1 MICKCKM
8 GQCTLLNFYYTRIS
22 YRVTFWLFS
31 PCSSHNSTCLTFLS
45 SPALVEQV
53 PLCGREATLQNFQNT
68 FWRRLLLRHTQE
80 ILNTHRY
87 QEVNQPQDLIIQEP
101 PWSDLSAQIT
111 QIRSW
116 GPFCHQS
123 LLSWILWLASP
134 TPIPPF
140 PYLVVV
146 IQSCTSGVNLA
157 ARSKVIMVILFLFS
171 QFMSGNIHM
180 PSDHPIRES
189 PRLFLFYGRRR
200 NNLYFLSFSVYWPKK
215 SRYPGGS

>member
-45 SPALVEQV
+45 SLALVEQV

-101 PWSDLSAQIT
+101 LWSDLSAHSDQILGT
-111 QIRSW
+111 FLPPILTL
-116 GPFCHQS
+116 PCAF
-123 LLSWILWLASP
+123 ILWSYLYP
-134 TPIPPF
+134 PLTPNHWTVLNHYSFIFF
-140 PYLVVV
+140 P
-146 IQSCTSGVNLA
+146 
-157 ARSKVIMVILFLFS
+157 
-171 QFMSGNIHM
+171 MS
-180 PSDHPIRES
+180 
-189 PRLFLFYGRRR
+189 YQ
-200 NNLYFLSFSVYWPKK
+200 
-215 SRYPGGS
+215 

>member
-53 PLCGREATLQNFQNT
+53 PLYGREATLQNFQNT

-87 QEVNQPQDLIIQEP
+87 QEANQPQDLIIQEP
-101 PWSDLSAQIT
+101 PWSDLSAHSDQILGT
-111 QIRSW
+111 FLPPILTLLDTMVGLPNTHSTL
-116 GPFCHQS
+116 P
-123 LLSWILWLASP
+123 LLSGSHPVLYKWCQL
-134 TPIPPF
+134 
-140 PYLVVV
+140 
-146 IQSCTSGVNLA
+146 SC
-157 ARSKVIMVILFLFS
+157 KI
-171 QFMSGNIHM
+171 
-180 PSDHPIRES
+180 
-189 PRLFLFYGRRR
+189 
-200 NNLYFLSFSVYWPKK
+200 
-215 SRYPGGS
+215 